1 MKGKDNL
8 TQIGFKYYRKMI
20 NNLKHYFYPDT
31 FSAEKCLYWTTF
43 TCIEVQRKII
53 RQCSEQFDER
63 EQLFTYMGRRWVEYR
78 RQIIENI
85 SGEKQRSCC
94 HVEGQMPE
102 INGVS
107 EQYLSKSTDGN

>member
-1 MKGKDNL
+1 MKDKDNL

-85 SGEKQRSCC
+85 SGKKK
-94 HVEGQMPE
+94 
-102 INGVS
+102 S
-107 EQYLSKSTDGN
+107 ETLIIRRAAAMRAIIYDYLPLAARGWC